1 MMNNNL
7 IKRSTYGN
15 RNDLKLLV
23 NSLPEPFSCLDIKP
37 DQSSSGKCW
46 IFHVDLDGFML
57 GFLFPGGLQLYGL
70 KKSRQYDGSFLL
82 SVEMYKKAR

>member
-57 GFLFPGGLQLYGL
+57 GFLFLGGLQLYGL
-70 KKSRQYDGSFLL
+70 KIHNNMMVLFLL

>member
-70 KKSRQYDGSFLL
+70 KIHNNMMVLFLL